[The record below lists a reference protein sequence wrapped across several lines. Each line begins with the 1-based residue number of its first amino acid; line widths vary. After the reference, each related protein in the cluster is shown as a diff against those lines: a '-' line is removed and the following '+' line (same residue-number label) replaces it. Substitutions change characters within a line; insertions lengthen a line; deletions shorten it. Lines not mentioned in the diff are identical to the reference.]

1 MYVKNWF
8 NKNFEYMYLNKSVKE
23 VLDMIHENRECVV
36 ILRHDNTLYNIIR
49 YEDIEF
55 LTDFDESKE
64 VYEILDPVD
73 IFLYNDDLIEDALLM
88 MLENK
93 VKIFPV
99 VDHEMYPVGI
109 FGFYEIIKAFR
120 SLSSMEEDGTKI
132 MLIRDDVPGELK
144 RLLDIISKENINILS
159 LMTHKIKNDKRI
171 ITLKINIKDVSFVSD
186 LFDKNGI
193 DYEAIFEEE
202 ASIWDF

>member
-8 NKNFEYMYLNKSVKE
+8 NKNFEYIYLNKHVKD
-23 VLDMIHENRECVV
+23 VLELIHENKECVV

-55 LTDFDESKE
+55 LNNFEGNKE
-64 VYEILDPVD
+64 IYEILDPVD
-73 IFLYNDDLIEDALLM
+73 IFLYNDDLIEDAMLM
-88 MLENK
+88 MLENR

-109 FGFYEIIKAFR
+109 FGFYEIVKAFR
-120 SLSSMEEDGTKI
+120 GLSSMEEDGTKI
-132 MLIRDDVPGELK
+132 MLVRDDVPGELK
-144 RLLDIISKENINILS
+144 KLLDIISKENINILS
-159 LMTHKIKNDKRI
+159 LMTHKIKKDKRI

>member
-8 NKNFEYMYLNKSVKE
+8 NKNFEYIYLNKTVKDALE
-23 VLDMIHENRECVV
+23 LIRKNKECVV

-55 LTDFDESKE
+55 LDDFEDNKE
-64 VYEILDPVD
+64 IYEILDPVD
-73 IFLYNDDLIEDALLM
+73 IFLYNDDLIEDAMLM
-88 MLENK
+88 MFENK

-120 SLSSMEEDGTKI
+120 GLSSMEEDGAKI

-144 RLLDIISKENINILS
+144 KLLDIISKENINILS
-159 LMTHKIKNDKRI
+159 LMTHKINNDKRI

>member
-1 MYVKNWF
+1 MYVKNWY
-8 NKNFEYMYLNKSVKE
+8 NKKFQYIYLNKTVKE
-23 VLDMIHENRECVV
+23 SLKLIQKNKECII

-49 YEDIEF
+49 YEDIDF
-55 LTDFDESKE
+55 LSNYDENKE
-64 VYEILDPVD
+64 IYEVLDPVD
-73 IFLYNDDLIEDALLM
+73 IFLYNDDLIEDAMLM

-99 VDHEMYPVGI
+99 VDHEMFPVGI

-132 MLIRDDVPGELK
+132 MLVRDDKPGELK
-144 RLLDIISKENINILS
+144 RLLDIVSKENINILS
-159 LMTHKIKNDKRI
+159 LMTHKINNNKRV

-202 ASIWDF
+202 ATIWNY

>member
-1 MYVKNWF
+1 MYVKNWY
-8 NKNFEYMYLNKSVKE
+8 NKNFQYIYLNKTVKE
-23 VLDMIHENRECVV
+23 SLKLIQKNKECII

-49 YEDIEF
+49 YEDIDF
-55 LTDFDESKE
+55 LSNYDENKE
-64 VYEILDPVD
+64 IYEVLDPVD
-73 IFLYNDDLIEDALLM
+73 IFLYNDDLIEDAMLM

-99 VDHEMYPVGI
+99 VDHEMFPVGI

-132 MLIRDDVPGELK
+132 MLVRDDKPGELK
-144 RLLDIISKENINILS
+144 RLLDIVSKENINILS
-159 LMTHKIKNDKRI
+159 LMTHKINNNKRV

-202 ASIWDF
+202 ATIWNY

>member
-8 NKNFEYMYLNKSVKE
+8 NKNFEYMYLNKTIKE
-23 VLDMIHENRECVV
+23 ILNLVHKNRECVI

-55 LTDFDESKE
+55 LTDFDDNKE

-73 IFLYNDDLIEDALLM
+73 IFLYNDDLIEDAMLM

-159 LMTHKIKNDKRI
+159 LMTHKISNNRRI
-171 ITLKINIKDVSFVSD
+171 ITLKINKKDVSYVSD

-193 DYEAIFEEE
+193 DYEAIFKEE

>member
-1 MYVKNWF
+1 
-8 NKNFEYMYLNKSVKE
+8 LNKTVKDALE
-23 VLDMIHENRECVV
+23 LIRKNKECVV

-55 LTDFDESKE
+55 LDDFEDNKE
-64 VYEILDPVD
+64 IYEILDPVD
-73 IFLYNDDLIEDALLM
+73 IFLYNDDLIEDAMLM
-88 MLENK
+88 MFENK

-120 SLSSMEEDGTKI
+120 GLSSMEEDGAKI

-144 RLLDIISKENINILS
+144 KLLDIISKENINILS
-159 LMTHKIKNDKRI
+159 LMTHKIKKDKRI